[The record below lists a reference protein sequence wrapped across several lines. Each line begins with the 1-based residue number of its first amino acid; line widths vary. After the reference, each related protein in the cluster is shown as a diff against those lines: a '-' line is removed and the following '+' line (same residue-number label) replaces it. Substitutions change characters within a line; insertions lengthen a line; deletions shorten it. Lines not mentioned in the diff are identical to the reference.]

1 MPEINSETL
10 FEAWLG
16 KEVSVKMVD
25 GKFFGGVLRNAGPR
39 FLVLEQSGEL
49 VLVSLAATLAIRLTG
64 LKPEQYGGMSE
75 AERKRR

>member
-1 MPEINSETL
+1 MADIDPEAL
-10 FEAWLG
+10 FKAWLG
-16 KEVSVKMVD
+16 KEISVKMVD
-25 GKFFGGVLRNAGPR
+25 GKFFGGMLRNASKD

-49 VLVSLAATLAIRLTG
+49 VLVSLGATVLIRLTG